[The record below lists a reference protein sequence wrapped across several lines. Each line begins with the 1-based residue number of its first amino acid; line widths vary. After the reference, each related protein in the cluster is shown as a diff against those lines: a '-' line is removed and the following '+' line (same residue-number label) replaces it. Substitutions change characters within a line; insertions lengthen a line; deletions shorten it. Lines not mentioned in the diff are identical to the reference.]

1 MAARGKKDDGSE
13 REEPERDEPEP
24 EAAPPEKRPRR
35 AIVEPTE
42 PAEER
47 GPLTALIEGLDEI
60 VPGLSV
66 LDRELVFEG
75 GARADLA
82 AVDPSG
88 RLYLV
93 LLAHEDADKAAL
105 ETLDAVAVVRT
116 QLELLLRH
124 FGQEHLNPERAPR
137 VLVVSASSDARLAA
151 RLAALGD
158 VGVQVF
164 GLRAVKS
171 AAGERAYLVRLDPA
185 AQSTSGA
192 SGVAAFLRALPARLE
207 TLGRALVERME
218 RLDEELTPAG
228 DASTLVWRLSGEVLC
243 RVERIGDLLQASV
256 APRHEPLPLGDLAD
270 LEKLVEKS
278 LARLV
283 RVLGLTRS
291 ERPANGA
298 RGGPP
303 PASDEPLLTPEE
315 IQAFRE

>member
-1 MAARGKKDDGSE
+1 MAPMAARGKKDDGSE
-13 REEPERDEPEP
+13 RDDPERGESAA
-24 EAAPPEKRPRR
+24 EAAATERR
-35 AIVEPTE
+35 TRTR
-42 PAEER
+42 AEGSGAGER
-47 GPLTALIEGLDEI
+47 GPLAALIEGLDEI

-75 GARADLA
+75 GARADVA

-88 RLYLV
+88 RLHLV
-93 LLAHEDADKAAL
+93 LLAHEDPDRAAL
-105 ETLDAVAVVRT
+105 EALDALAVVRT

-124 FGQEHLNPERAPR
+124 FGERLNPERAPR
-137 VLVVSASSDARLAA
+137 VLVVSTGSDARLST

-158 VGVQVF
+158 TGVQVF

-171 AAGERAYLVRLDPA
+171 SAGERAYLVRLDAA
-185 AQSTSGA
+185 AQTTSGA

-283 RVLGLTRS
+283 RVLGLSRA
-291 ERPANGA
+291 ERPANGV
-298 RGGPP
+298 RGGA